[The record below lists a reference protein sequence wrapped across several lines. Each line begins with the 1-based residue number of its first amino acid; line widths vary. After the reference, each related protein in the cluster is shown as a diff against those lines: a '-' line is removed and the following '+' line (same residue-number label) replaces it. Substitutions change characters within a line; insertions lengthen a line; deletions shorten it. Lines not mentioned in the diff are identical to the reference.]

1 MVSERRLAYLARFA
15 AEPPAFV
22 RKKRPRPA
30 FDGATGKLIWVK
42 PPRPARRAGNA
53 LLSRL
58 L

>member
-1 MVSERRLAYLARFA
+1 MSARRQAYLARFA

-22 RKKRPRPA
+22 RKRKHRRE
-30 FDGATGKLIWVK
+30 VK
-42 PPRPARRAGNA
+42 PRPARLSGNA

>member
-1 MVSERRLAYLARFA
+1 MSERKAEYLRKFQ

-22 RKKRPRPA
+22 RKRKHRRER
-30 FDGATGKLIWVK
+30 K
-42 PPRPARRAGNA
+42 PRPARLVGNA

>member
-1 MVSERRLAYLARFA
+1 MSERRLAYLARYA

-22 RKKRPRPA
+22 RRKRPR
-30 FDGATGKLIWVK
+30 FIVTLDGRMIAVK
-42 PPRPARRAGNA
+42 PPRPARLPGNA